1 MNDLIDREALLN
13 AIENDH
19 PEFNDGQDV
28 ANWMIKCIKQAQ
40 TVDATPVRRGK
51 WLESPDQY
59 WDYKCSACE
68 YGELGKTPYC
78 PHCGAR
84 MEG

>member
-1 MNDLIDREALLN
+1 MSDLIDRNALLN
-13 AIENDH
+13 VIENDH

-28 ANWMIKCIKQAQ
+28 ANWMEKCIKEAPA
-40 TVDATPVRRGK
+40 VDAEPVRRGK
-51 WLESPDQY
+51 WLEAPDLY
-59 WDYKCSACE
+59 WCMCSACE
-68 YGELGKTPYC
+68 HEELNETPYC